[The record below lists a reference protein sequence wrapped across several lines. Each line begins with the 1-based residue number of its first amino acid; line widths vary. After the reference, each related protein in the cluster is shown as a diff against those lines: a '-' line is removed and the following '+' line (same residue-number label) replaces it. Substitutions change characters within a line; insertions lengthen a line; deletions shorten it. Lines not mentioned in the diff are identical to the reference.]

1 MPQINETPYSRF
13 ATQIHDEI
21 TKPLRTKL
29 IGRRLATIDPKVN
42 GDGITSLEI
51 FSIGEMSDAFI
62 SYELPD
68 GSSHKDSLTSTADII
83 KIPVLHKEFQI
94 QKSEVLA
101 WENRKVS
108 PGQENSIDSIT
119 AQAATYQVSKK
130 EEATIIVGWAPNGTK
145 YEIPGFWEAANNS
158 VAGGSVSTVGD
169 LYGYVADAI
178 GKLNDDD
185 VFGDNDAYNVVLPSS
200 INSALKA
207 NIYSASGIREYALLN
222 ELLNGGQI
230 LVSNLIAKN
239 NGTSNAKDGAL
250 VLPVDASREHFQFEN
265 PVDYRVEFANPKYP
279 SLSPLEGV
287 VYSLIRPYFKR
298 TNASGKTDASCK
310 ITGLSVS

>member
-1 MPQINETPYSRF
+1 MPLINETPYSRF
-13 ATQIHDEI
+13 ATQIHNEI
-21 TKPLRTKL
+21 TRPLQTKL
-29 IGRRLATIDPKVN
+29 IGRRLATIDPNVS
-42 GDGITSLEI
+42 GDGITALEI
-51 FSIGEMSDAFI
+51 FSIGKMSDAFI
-62 SYELPD
+62 TYELPD
-68 GSSHKDSLTSTADII
+68 GSGHKDSLTSTASII

-94 QKSEVLA
+94 QKSEFLA

-108 PGQENSIDSIT
+108 PGQENSIDSVT

-130 EEATIIVGWAPNGTK
+130 EEETILVGWAPDGKN
-145 YEIPGFWEAANNS
+145 YEIPGFWTAANNTMS
-158 VAGGSVSTVGD
+158 GGSVSTVGD

-178 GKLNDDD
+178 GMLNDDD

-200 INSALKA
+200 INSQLKA
-207 NIYSASGIREYALLN
+207 NIYSTSGIREYSLLQ

-230 LVSNLIAKN
+230 LVSNLLAKN
-239 NGTSNAKDGAL
+239 NGTSNSKDGAL

-287 VYSLIRPYFKR
+287 VYSLMRPYFKR
-298 TNASGKTDASCK
+298 TNASGKTDAVCK
-310 ITGLSVS
+310 ITDLSV